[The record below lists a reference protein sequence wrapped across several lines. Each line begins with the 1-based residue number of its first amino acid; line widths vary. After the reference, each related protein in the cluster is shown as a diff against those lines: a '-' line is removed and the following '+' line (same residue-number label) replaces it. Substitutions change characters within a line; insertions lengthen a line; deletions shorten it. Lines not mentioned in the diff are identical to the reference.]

1 MCNTRF
7 VVMASFLLVLG
18 FSSLSSAS
26 AKVSSLAFQHDAG
39 SSGRR
44 SEPQRPLKPPFP
56 NGPCG
61 GTIVA
66 IPPEDTFGIDA
77 KLAGNPVLLPPR
89 ALYVWLPSDYHQ
101 SNDQDNDEQEQKR
114 YPVLY
119 CHDGQN
125 AMEDSSSWTGAS
137 WRLAGALTRLKQRKM
152 ISQIP
157 IVVMLPSAEGDFV
170 PGVRRRH
177 LEYGDMNNVF
187 AQAHVDFVVETV
199 KPLIDA
205 TFRTLVEPHHTF
217 AIGSS
222 LGGQASF
229 HMLLRH
235 PDVFG
240 GVACMSPAF
249 QPATL
254 AAVVSDSNQ
263 QQELSLSNNH
273 DYGATWWKDKR
284 IYLDMGGDLN
294 EEKVQWFDMMDHLTP
309 KHWWNPGYFWLDT
322 QLKPSLQA
330 MLLALQLKKIPHSYT
345 TFPGARHNER
355 AWSQRIDRPLM
366 HLFGPSDNAVTDN

>member
-1 MCNTRF
+1 MLIIVMYNTRF
-7 VVMASFLLVLG
+7 GVQVSFLLMLLG
-18 FSSLSSAS
+18 FFPSSSSSTSAS
-26 AKVSSLAFQHDAG
+26 VATVSSLAAFQHDAG
-39 SSGRR
+39 STNGRR
-44 SEPQRPLKPPFP
+44 RSSAPQQQRPLKPPFP

-77 KLAGNPVLLPPR
+77 KLAGNPLLLPPR
-89 ALYVWLPSDYHQ
+89 ALYVWLPSDYYHHDHQ
-101 SNDQDNDEQEQKR
+101 SNDDKDNVVEQQEPPKRR

-137 WRLAGALTRLKQRKM
+137 WRLAGALTRLKQRNM

-205 TFRTLVEPHHTF
+205 TFRTLVEPRHTF

-222 LGGQASF
+222 LGGQASL

-254 AAVVSDSNQ
+254 AAVVSDSNP
-263 QQELSLSNNH
+263 QQELSQSNNNNNNNTCSTLGEVDQTKGEMH
-273 DYGATWWKDKR
+273 DDFADIESLKNADTTERTADCGSSCCN
-284 IYLDMGGDLN
+284 I
-294 EEKVQWFDMMDHLTP
+294 MD
-309 KHWWNPGYFWLDT
+309 
-322 QLKPSLQA
+322 
-330 MLLALQLKKIPHSYT
+330 I
-345 TFPGARHNER
+345 
-355 AWSQRIDRPLM
+355 
-366 HLFGPSDNAVTDN
+366 